1 MKKIVLTIFFL
12 LVITLP
18 INVQALIID
27 NNNLTI
33 EKGNSN
39 TISLSTNTEVEI
51 SSLQFTL
58 VYTSYDVPAYFKLE
72 DGLTETN
79 PNGIVHKIKFSEPVS
94 GDIKLGTIKINVVNN
109 PKVNASSINI
119 HSAKAVTVNG
129 DTINLTGQT
138 INVTVGTNVETVP
151 AEEKEK
157 EQVKNLLEKIESKI
171 VKIELI
177 KDTYEYKVNVKEDIT
192 ELDLKPI
199 VKDEKYKVEIS
210 SQKIDELKD
219 GQIIITVS
227 DGEYKEEYKINVSKI
242 EVEEIEIDEET
253 FESNY
258 DYKGKWIIV
267 TIIMS
272 VALIVG
278 LCMIKKK

>member
-79 PNGIVHKIKFSEPVS
+79 PNGIVHKINFTNPVS
-94 GDIKLGTIKINVVNN
+94 GNIKLGTIKIDVVAN
-109 PKVNASSINI
+109 PKITASSINI
-119 HSAKAVTVNG
+119 HSAKAITTNG
-129 DTINLTGQT
+129 ETINLKSQT
-138 INVTVGTNVETVP
+138 INVTIGTPKETTNK
-151 AEEKEK
+151 EEKIE
-157 EQVKNLLEKIESKI
+157 VKNLLERIESNI
-171 VKIELI
+171 VNIEL
-177 KDTYEYKVNVKEDIT
+177 KEDIYEYEVNIKEDIE

-199 VKDEKYKVEIS
+199 VKDAKYKVEIS
-210 SQKIDELKD
+210 NQKINELENN
-219 GQIIITVS
+219 QIVITVS
-227 DGEYKEEYKINVSKI
+227 NEDYKEEYKITVSKMEI
-242 EVEEIEIDEET
+242 EEVEIDEEV
-253 FESNY
+253 FESTYN
-258 DYKGKWIIV
+258 YKGKWIFII
-267 TIIMS
+267 IIMS
-272 VALIVG
+272 LVLFVG
-278 LCMIKKK
+278 LFMIKKK

>member
-39 TISLSTNTEVEI
+39 TISLSTNTNVEI

-79 PNGIVHKIKFSEPVS
+79 PNGIVHKINFTNPVS
-94 GDIKLGTIKINVVNN
+94 GNIKLGTIKIDVVAN
-109 PKVNASSINI
+109 PKITASSINI
-119 HSAKAVTVNG
+119 HSAKAITTNG
-129 DTINLTGQT
+129 ETINLKSQT
-138 INVTVGTNVETVP
+138 INVTIGTPKETTNK
-151 AEEKEK
+151 EEKIE
-157 EQVKNLLEKIESKI
+157 VKNLLERIESNL
-171 VKIELI
+171 VNIEL
-177 KDTYEYKVNVKEDIT
+177 KEDIYEYEVNIKEDIE

-210 SQKIDELKD
+210 NQKINELENN
-219 GQIIITVS
+219 QIVITVS
-227 DGEYKEEYKINVSKI
+227 NGDYKEEYKITVSKMEI
-242 EVEEIEIDEET
+242 EEVEIDEEV
-253 FESNY
+253 FESTYN
-258 DYKGKWIIV
+258 YKGKWIFII
-267 TIIMS
+267 IIMS
-272 VALIVG
+272 LALFVG
-278 LCMIKKK
+278 IFMIKKK

>member
-39 TISLSTNTEVEI
+39 TISLSTNTNVEI

-79 PNGIVHKIKFSEPVS
+79 PNGIVHKINFTNPVS
-94 GDIKLGTIKINVVNN
+94 GNIKLGTIKIDVVAN
-109 PKVNASSINI
+109 PKITASSINI
-119 HSAKAVTVNG
+119 HSAKAITTNG
-129 DTINLTGQT
+129 ETINLKSQT
-138 INVTVGTNVETVP
+138 INVTIGTPKETTNK
-151 AEEKEK
+151 EEKIE
-157 EQVKNLLEKIESKI
+157 VKNLLERIESNL
-171 VKIELI
+171 VNIEL
-177 KDTYEYKVNVKEDIT
+177 KEDIYEYEVNIKEDIE

-210 SQKIDELKD
+210 NQKINELENN
-219 GQIIITVS
+219 QIVITVS
-227 DGEYKEEYKINVSKI
+227 NEDYKEEYKITVSKMEI
-242 EVEEIEIDEET
+242 EEVEIDEEV
-253 FESNY
+253 FESTYN
-258 DYKGKWIIV
+258 YKGKWIFII
-267 TIIMS
+267 IIMFL
-272 VALIVG
+272 ALFVG
-278 LCMIKKK
+278 IFMIKKK

>member
-39 TISLSTNTEVEI
+39 TISLSTNTNVEI

-79 PNGIVHKIKFSEPVS
+79 PNGIVHKINFTNPVS
-94 GDIKLGTIKINVVNN
+94 GNIKLGTIKIDVVAN
-109 PKVNASSINI
+109 PKITASSINI
-119 HSAKAVTVNG
+119 HGAKAITTNG
-129 DTINLTGQT
+129 ETINLKSQT
-138 INVTVGTNVETVP
+138 INVTIGTPKETTNK
-151 AEEKEK
+151 EEKTE
-157 EQVKNLLEKIESKI
+157 VKNLLERIESNL
-171 VKIELI
+171 VNIEL
-177 KDTYEYKVNVKEDIT
+177 KEDIYEYEVNIKEDIE

-210 SQKIDELKD
+210 NQKINELENN
-219 GQIIITVS
+219 QIVITVS
-227 DGEYKEEYKINVSKI
+227 NEDYKEEYKITVSKMEI
-242 EVEEIEIDEET
+242 EEVEIDEEV
-253 FESNY
+253 FESTYNN
-258 DYKGKWIIV
+258 KGKWIFII
-267 TIIMS
+267 IIMS
-272 VALIVG
+272 LALFVG
-278 LCMIKKK
+278 LFMIKKK

>member
-79 PNGIVHKIKFSEPVS
+79 PNGIVHKINFTNPVS
-94 GDIKLGTIKINVVNN
+94 GNIKLGTIKIDVVAN
-109 PKVNASSINI
+109 PKITASSINI
-119 HSAKAVTVNG
+119 HSAKAITTNG
-129 DTINLTGQT
+129 ETINLKSQT
-138 INVTVGTNVETVP
+138 INVTIGTPKETTNK
-151 AEEKEK
+151 EEKIE
-157 EQVKNLLEKIESKI
+157 VKNLLERIESNL
-171 VKIELI
+171 VNIEL
-177 KDTYEYKVNVKEDIT
+177 KEDIYEYEVNIKEDIE

-210 SQKIDELKD
+210 NKKINELENN
-219 GQIIITVS
+219 QIVITVS
-227 DGEYKEEYKINVSKI
+227 NGDYKEEYKITVSKMEI
-242 EVEEIEIDEET
+242 EEVEIDEEV
-253 FESNY
+253 FESTYN
-258 DYKGKWIIV
+258 YKGKWIFII
-267 TIIMS
+267 IIMS
-272 VALIVG
+272 LALFVG
-278 LCMIKKK
+278 IFMIKKK

>member
-39 TISLSTNTEVEI
+39 TISLSTNTNVEI

-79 PNGIVHKIKFSEPVS
+79 PNGIVHKINFTNPVS
-94 GDIKLGTIKINVVNN
+94 GNIKLGTIKIDVVAN
-109 PKVNASSINI
+109 PKITASSINI
-119 HSAKAVTVNG
+119 HSAKAITTNG
-129 DTINLTGQT
+129 ETINLKSQT
-138 INVTVGTNVETVP
+138 INVTIGTPKETTNK
-151 AEEKEK
+151 EEKIE
-157 EQVKNLLEKIESKI
+157 VKNLLERIESNL
-171 VKIELI
+171 VNIEL
-177 KDTYEYKVNVKEDIT
+177 KEDIYEYEVNIKEDIE

-210 SQKIDELKD
+210 NQKINELENN
-219 GQIIITVS
+219 QIVITVS
-227 DGEYKEEYKINVSKI
+227 NEDYKEEYKITVSKMEI
-242 EVEEIEIDEET
+242 EEVEIDEEV
-253 FESNY
+253 FESTYN
-258 DYKGKWIIV
+258 YKGKWIFII
-267 TIIMS
+267 IIMS
-272 VALIVG
+272 LALFVG
-278 LCMIKKK
+278 IFMIKKK